1 MDKVQKMLL
10 ATMFALLFGLGPAA
24 RAEDLSKCP
33 DGSEPKSY
41 TLDRQ
46 PVCGEKPLA
55 KPAGDDSRFTQRTV
69 KIGTVTYRLP
79 DNWVFINAKCAEND
93 ADCRKKAETFLS
105 GYKDASGGEYKFLNN
120 QNWLQCLSDC
130 PGGST
135 SSGIDLDYCMQTP
148 SCLKDIEGTLAKAQA
163 EAKSSSDPANAAE
176 KGIADGN
183 KEAASFLNDF
193 IGPPE
198 PPKVAVDDRL
208 SMKSTGD
215 GPATRENPPT
225 AAGRGA
231 GKDAGGK
238 TLWTG
243 PGIGSGPSSGDE
255 RTARRGGGPAGD
267 GWDGRGGDGGRKSV
281 RNPGMDYG
289 LFGDGGDEADAASIS
304 GLMVDN
310 SPFLRDRAL
319 LAKNV
324 TDLRR
329 LRQDPALIRAISSQ
343 LSDSAD
349 EGVSGRRA
357 FDGESADM
365 KKTDPV
371 RKKECLFNNCQ

>member
-1 MDKVQKMLL
+1 MLL

-24 RAEDLSKCP
+24 RAEDPPKCP

-41 TLDRQ
+41 TLDRK
-46 PVCGEKPLA
+46 PVCGDQGVSA
-55 KPAGDDSRFTQRTV
+55 STGTFAQRTV

-79 DNWVFINAKCAEND
+79 DNWIFINAKCADND
-93 ADCRKKAETFLS
+93 AACKKSAEAFLS
-105 GYKDASGGEYKFLNN
+105 GYKDSAGSDYKFLNN

-193 IGPPE
+193 VGPPE
-198 PPKVAVDDRL
+198 PPKVAVNDRL
-208 SMKSTGD
+208 SMKSIGD
-215 GPATRENPPT
+215 GPGTREDPSTT
-225 AAGRGA
+225 ADRGA

-243 PGIGSGPSSGDE
+243 PGIGSGPISGDD
-255 RTARRGGGPAGD
+255 RTGRRGGGPAGD
-267 GWDGRGGDGGRKSV
+267 GWDGRGGDGGRKSG

-289 LFGDGGDEADAASIS
+289 LFGDGDDEADAASIS

-343 LSDSAD
+343 LSDPAD
-349 EGVSGRRA
+349 DGVSGRRA
-357 FDGESADM
+357 FDGESADV